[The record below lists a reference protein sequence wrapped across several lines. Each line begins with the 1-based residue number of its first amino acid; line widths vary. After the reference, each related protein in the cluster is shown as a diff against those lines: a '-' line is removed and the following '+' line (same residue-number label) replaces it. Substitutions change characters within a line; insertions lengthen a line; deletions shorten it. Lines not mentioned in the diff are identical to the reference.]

1 MNATVYQAPP
11 GLLADLLAE
20 LPEPLDL
27 DGTPGLREPLVLVPG
42 PPQPAAWTQNVWLEP
57 EFLPIASISDAAR
70 KLKAIQRNWALCPTA
85 HHRRAALIQEALPK
99 VSARPLRFGDPAPT
113 APMGAWTLW
122 DEHTVLASPRC
133 TSPFP
138 GGEAHFEED
147 REGPPSRAYLK
158 LWELF
163 TLTGRKPAPGD
174 LCLDLGACP
183 GGWSFVLAGLGARVF
198 AIDKAPLDERVS
210 RLPNVESCRGS
221 AFGLDPRR
229 AGAVDWVFS
238 DVICYP
244 QRLYEHVRRWL
255 DLGSCRN
262 FACTVKFQGVT
273 DTRAL
278 AAFKAV
284 PGASLR
290 HLWHNKHELTW
301 TLSR

>member
-1 MNATVYQAPP
+1 MNATAYQAAP

-20 LPEPLDL
+20 LPAPLDL
-27 DGTPGLREPLVLVPG
+27 DGTPAVREPLVLVPG
-42 PPQPAAWTQNVWLEP
+42 PPLAAAWAQNVWHEP

-85 HHRRAALIQEALPK
+85 LHRRAALIQEALPR
-99 VSARPLRFGDPAPT
+99 VSARPLRFGDPAPD
-113 APMGAWTLW
+113 APLGAWTLW
-122 DEHTVLASPRC
+122 DEHTVLAAPRC
-133 TSPFP
+133 SSPFP
-138 GGEAHFEED
+138 GGEARFEED

-163 TLTGRKPAPGD
+163 TLTGRRPAPGE

-183 GGWSFVLAGLGARVF
+183 GGWSFVLAGLGAKVF
-198 AIDKAPLDERVS
+198 AIDKAPLDERVA
-210 RLPNVESCRGS
+210 RLPNVETCQGS
-221 AFGLDPRR
+221 AFGLDPRL

-244 QRLYEHVRRWL
+244 ARLYEHIQRWL
-255 DLGSCRN
+255 TLGQCRN
-262 FACTVKFQGVT
+262 FVCTVKFQGET
-273 DTRAL
+273 DTAAL
-278 AAFKAV
+278 NAFKAV
-284 PGASLR
+284 PGSTLR